1 MRRPSALIVLLA
13 TLTLLAVGCS
23 GSPAQGNPALPPG
36 FTDAPIPGVD
46 LSAYLYV
53 SQGTPL
59 SIPSRWFGD
68 LAFAQTNAAFPALDD
83 SVGVRTAWVGVGPTI
98 DQYAR
103 EIVFNGEPEADAA
116 VRLANSRPLTQAWRT
131 GADVGIV
138 YGTGEWPA
146 TAKTALQGSDGRPFS
161 EAYPDSWE
169 LLRMAPSS
177 PPGKPVAAGFANVGG
192 NLLEQAATRAGVSLS
207 GVGTALGSL
216 KVAQVA
222 FVAYTDADLS
232 VKDDVGPAYFKEHEA
247 SALAVMKSGYPGFL
261 LGFFLNSFA
270 GQAGLE
276 KGNQVAGQDVLTR
289 ELGDAYLIVK
299 PMGNVVFMAIAPEK
313 SGAEKLMEA
322 VLKQQ
327 G

>member
-1 MRRPSALIVLLA
+1 MARLTPLLVAVTALMFLA
-13 TLTLLAVGCS
+13 GGCT
-23 GSPAQGNPALPPG
+23 ANPVQVTPKLPPG
-36 FTDAPIPGVD
+36 FMDAKVPKAD
-46 LSAYLYV
+46 LNAYIYF
-53 SQGTPL
+53 SQGTPV
-59 SIPSRWFGD
+59 SFSTRWFGD

-177 PPGKPVAAGFANVGG
+177 PPGKPVAA
-192 NLLEQAATRAGVSLS
+192 
-207 GVGTALGSL
+207 
-216 KVAQVA
+216 
-222 FVAYTDADLS
+222 
-232 VKDDVGPAYFKEHEA
+232 
-247 SALAVMKSGYPGFL
+247 
-261 LGFFLNSFA
+261 
-270 GQAGLE
+270 
-276 KGNQVAGQDVLTR
+276 
-289 ELGDAYLIVK
+289 
-299 PMGNVVFMAIAPEK
+299 
-313 SGAEKLMEA
+313 
-322 VLKQQ
+322 
-327 G
+327 